1 MRISDWS
8 SDVCSSDL
16 IAIALTQHLPGRG
29 TIRLGR
35 CFGSPDEGNPATVSG
50 HPQLPGPALGIA
62 CDIAALDFPLRA
74 PPNHRCLA
82 LRTALIRRQ
91 LIRTPFALSCQP
103 PFPDLAIDRSTV
115 RE

>member
-16 IAIALTQHLPGRG
+16 IAIALTLHLPGRG

-35 CFGSPDEGNPATVSG
+35 CFGSPDEGNPVTVSG
-50 HPQLPGPALGIA
+50 HSQLPGPALGIA

-74 PPNHRCLA
+74 PQNHRCLA
-82 LRTALIRRQ
+82 LRTALVRRQ
-91 LIRTPFALSCQP
+91 LIRQP
-103 PFPDLAIDRSTV
+103 LAISR
-115 RE
+115 